1 MDRNARYSL
10 WLVAAMSGCS
20 PATHE
25 VHGQVTLDGAVV
37 PDAQIQFISSD
48 EKLGP
53 SFVRGDQD
61 GQYRIRLPR
70 GDYTVRIVA
79 QKWAPAPPGKVGYNG
94 RPIEKVLVDL
104 LPEKYNDNS
113 ELRATVIGTAQLD
126 FKLTAESP

>member
-1 MDRNARYSL
+1 MARNACYLL
-10 WLVAAMSGCS
+10 WLVVAMSGCS

-25 VHGQVTLDGAVV
+25 IHGQVTLDGAVV

-61 GQYRIRLPR
+61 GHYRIRLSS
-70 GDYTVRIVA
+70 GEYTVRITA
-79 QKWAPAPPGKVGYNG
+79 QKWVPAPPGTVGYNG
-94 RPIEKVLVDL
+94 RPIEKVIVDV
-104 LPEKYNDNS
+104 LPEKYNANS
-113 ELRATVIGTAQLD
+113 ELHATVPGTAQLD

>member
-1 MDRNARYSL
+1 MDRKACYLL
-10 WLVAAMSGCS
+10 WLVAALSGCS
-20 PATHE
+20 PATQE

-61 GQYRIRLPR
+61 GHYRIRLPR

-79 QKWAPAPPGKVGYNG
+79 QKWVPAPPGKVGYNG
-94 RPIEKVLVDL
+94 RAIEKEIVDL
-104 LPEKYNDNS
+104 LPDKYNANS
-113 ELRATVIGTAQLD
+113 ELRATVTGTAQLD
-126 FKLTAESP
+126 FKLTAK